1 MTKILNHI
9 NTYQSEADYQNDNS
23 KNFPN
28 VSYIEEDDIVVFDN
42 KVRYE
47 EQYFA
52 IESLED
58 DNAVMFKLSSS
69 TSSAKTISA
78 STDDGDTWTDYTS
91 TANGTTIATLNMG
104 EKVLIK
110 GNNDYYGSDSTNYA
124 HFTASK
130 EFDVNGNI
138 MSLIYGDNFKEQYSF
153 PTGTTKNLQYL
164 FYNSTN
170 LVSAVNLILPA
181 TTLTDYCYNQMF
193 LGCTSLTTAPALP
206 ATELRQYC
214 YEYMFQ
220 NCTSLTTAPE
230 LPATTLVSGCYY
242 HMFENCTSLTTA
254 PELPA
259 TTLVSDCYQSM
270 FKGCTSLVNAP
281 ELPATTLASGCY
293 SSMFNGCTSLV
304 NAPELSATTLV
315 SNCYAGM
322 FNGCTSLVN
331 APELSATTLVSN
343 CYRYMFYG
351 CTNLNYIKA
360 MFTIKPTST
369 YTYNWVSGVASSG
382 TFVKNSAATWDVTGI
397 NGIPSGWTVQYASS

>member
-193 LGCTSLTTAPALP
+193 LGCTSLTTAP
-206 ATELRQYC
+206 
-214 YEYMFQ
+214 
-220 NCTSLTTAPE
+220 E
-230 LPATTLVSGCYY
+230 LPATTLVSGCYH

-254 PELPA
+254 PSILPA
-259 TTLVSDCYQSM
+259 TTLVSNCYQSM

-315 SNCYAGM
+315 NYCYAGM

-331 APELSATTLVSN
+331 APELPALNLVYE

-360 MFTIKPTST
+360 MFTIKPTSR
-369 YTYNWVSGVASSG
+369 YTNQWVSGVASSG